1 MARLKAKGYK
11 QYTNAQLLFLL
22 RYYDV
27 TVGQNERTKSKLV
40 NKAVNRLHLDQKA
53 LDAFWA
59 RSDVQ
64 ADKRHPNNLPKRK
77 SRRKKNT
84 KDDNEDE
91 EGEEDD
97 EDGSADDRYD
107 DEDNHVDDEGGNI
120 EEDLNSSHAGE
131 AAGEELEVELEE
143 ELAPPS
149 KATSTDAANTSDN
162 NDATLSEH
170 ASSNNTPALTDPAP
184 SLPSDNKA
192 YTEIKQE
199 WRKVLARIQA
209 EADAMIDSEDLEA
222 LD

>member
-11 QYTNAQLLFLL
+11 KYTNAQLLFLL
-22 RYYDV
+22 RFHKV
-27 TVGQNERTKSKLV
+27 PVSENERTKNKLA
-40 NKAVNRLHLDQKA
+40 NKAATRLDFDQA
-53 LDAFWA
+53 TLDAFWA
-59 RSDVQ
+59 RGDVQ

-77 SRRKKNT
+77 SRSKKNT

-91 EGEEDD
+91 EGEEAD
-97 EDGSADDRYD
+97 EDESADDRYD
-107 DEDNHVDDEGGNI
+107 DEDNHVDDEGENI
-120 EEDLNSSHAGE
+120 EEDSNSSH
-131 AAGEELEVELEE
+131 AGEELEVELEE
-143 ELAPPS
+143 ELAPPP

-162 NDATLSEH
+162 NGATSSEL
-170 ASSNNTPALTDPAP
+170 ASSSNTPALTDPAP

-199 WRKVLARIQA
+199 WRKVFAQIQA

>member
-11 QYTNAQLLFLL
+11 KYTNAQLLFLL
-22 RYYDV
+22 RFHKV
-27 TVGQNERTKSKLV
+27 PVSENERTKNKLV
-40 NKAVNRLHLDQKA
+40 SKAATRLDFEQRA

-64 ADKRHPNNLPKRK
+64 ADKRHPINLPKRK
-77 SRRKKNT
+77 SRRKKST
-84 KDDNEDE
+84 GDDNED
-91 EGEEDD
+91 D
-97 EDGSADDRYD
+97 EDESADDRYD
-107 DEDNHVDDEGGNI
+107 DGDNHVDDEGENI
-120 EEDLNSSHAGE
+120 EEDSNSSHAAE
-131 AAGEELEVELEE
+131 ATGEELEVELEK
-143 ELAPPS
+143 ELAHPL

>member
-11 QYTNAQLLFLL
+11 KYTNAQLLFLL
-22 RYYDV
+22 RFHKV
-27 TVGQNERTKSKLV
+27 PVSENERTKNKLV
-40 NKAVNRLHLDQKA
+40 SKAATRLDFDQA
-53 LDAFWA
+53 TLDAFWA

-64 ADKRHPNNLPKRK
+64 ADERHPNNLPKRK

-91 EGEEDD
+91 ED
-97 EDGSADDRYD
+97 EDEDEDESADDRYD
-107 DEDNHVDDEGGNI
+107 DEDNHVDDEGENI
-120 EEDLNSSHAGE
+120 EEDSNSSH
-131 AAGEELEVELEE
+131 AGEELEVELEE
-143 ELAPPS
+143 ELAPPP

>member
-1 MARLKAKGYK
+1 MARIKGEGYK
-11 QYTNAQLLFLL
+11 KYTNAQLLFLL
-22 RYYDV
+22 RFHKV
-27 TVGQNERTKSKLV
+27 PVSENERTKSKLV
-40 NKAVNRLHLDQKA
+40 SKAATRLDFDQA
-53 LDAFWA
+53 TLDAFWA

-64 ADKRHPNNLPKRK
+64 ADERHPNNLPKRK
-77 SRRKKNT
+77 SRRKKST
-84 KDDNEDE
+84 GDDNEDE

-97 EDGSADDRYD
+97 EDESADDRYD
-107 DEDNHVDDEGGNI
+107 DEDNHVDDEGENT
-120 EEDLNSSHAGE
+120 EEDSNSSHAAE
-131 AAGEELEVELEE
+131 AAGEELEVELEK
-143 ELAPPS
+143 ELAPPL

-162 NDATLSEH
+162 HDATLSEH